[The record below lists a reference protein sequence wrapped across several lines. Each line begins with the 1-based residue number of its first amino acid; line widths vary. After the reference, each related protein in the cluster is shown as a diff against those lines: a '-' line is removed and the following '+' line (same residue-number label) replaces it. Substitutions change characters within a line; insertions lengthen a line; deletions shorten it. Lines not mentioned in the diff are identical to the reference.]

1 MIVYSVEISLNK
13 NIHDKWLKWMK
24 DKHISDVMSTG
35 LFIEFSFFKNLL
47 PDAKITYT
55 IQYKLKKIEDY
66 QKYQD
71 EFAEKLQKEHNV
83 KFQNQFSAKRK
94 LLEYIS
100 K

>member
-1 MIVYSVEISLNK
+1 
-13 NIHDKWLKWMK
+13 MK

-47 PDAKITYT
+47 PDEKITYT
-55 IQYKLKKIEDY
+55 VQYKLKKIEDY

-83 KFQNQFSAKRK
+83 KFQNQFSAKK
-94 LLEYIS
+94 ENYWNIS
-100 K
+100 KYYKIY